1 MKSKWYF
8 SEDERITVSFVSIS
22 VKFCHWDWWVPSR
35 SHKII
40 NQIKYVFMIL
50 TFDLCL
56 WLVSHQFESSKR
68 VFNFFSIIC
77 ISLPNTC
84 YNVTSLSTCFFCQF
98 AVFFVSHCSSRLA
111 FATCSRF
118 FEFCIETEWALSMR
132 TIFFLTILRVRIIC
146 LYNIYKSFARLNH
159 LSSQL

>member
-1 MKSKWYF
+1 MSLRLM
-8 SEDERITVSFVSIS
+8 SSLEITQNYQS
-22 VKFCHWDWWVPSR
+22 
-35 SHKII
+35 
-40 NQIKYVFMIL
+40 NQICIHD
-50 TFDLCL
+50 FDVWLMSLCF

-84 YNVTSLSTCFFCQF
+84 YNVTSLSTCFFLSICR
-98 AVFFVSHCSSRLA
+98 FFVSHCSSRLA

-146 LYNIYKSFARLNH
+146 LYNIYKSFARFNH